1 MTPHERKLAKRVIDR
16 SRRVLE
22 KRRQLDL
29 AEKELKRA
37 VAELEALTKDAPQP
51 VAGA

>member
-1 MTPHERKLAKRVIDR
+1 MNDTERKLAKRVIAR

-29 AEKELKRA
+29 AERDLKKA
-37 VAELEALTKDAPQP
+37 VAELEALAQSPTQP
-51 VAGA
+51 SAGA